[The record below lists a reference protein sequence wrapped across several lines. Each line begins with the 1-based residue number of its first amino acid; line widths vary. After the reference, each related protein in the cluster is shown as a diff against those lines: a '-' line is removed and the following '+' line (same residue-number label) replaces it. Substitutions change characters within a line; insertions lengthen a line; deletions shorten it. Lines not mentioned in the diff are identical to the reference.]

1 MDKKYLF
8 VNILKDSFK
17 FFGKN
22 FKVLSKT
29 MFLPVFL
36 QLLGFALSICPC
48 FYLTYGINLQG
59 QELLPYMPVIL
70 FSLILGLVIL
80 CSGVWQYI
88 LLIPAYCLACD
99 DYDKNLGF
107 NYEIYKSKVA
117 NRKTQYIRAL
127 LWAALPGVIIFVS
140 HFLVNIFCLLQGS
153 DVAKLAIL
161 LFILIYTVIYVIYSV
176 KISLVA
182 QVFVF
187 EPDKNPREVFEKSL
201 NYMRGKNAFL
211 AFGLMLALAVIT
223 SVAFQILSYVW
234 EFVCGF
240 FAAGEFLI
248 NSFDFVLSILTLF
261 LLPLYIYT
269 FTMLYKRIK

>member
-8 VNILKDSFK
+8 LNILKDSFR
-17 FFGKN
+17 FFGQN
-22 FKVLSKT
+22 FANLIKT
-29 MFLPVFL
+29 MFTPVFL
-36 QLLGFALSICPC
+36 QFLGFVISFAPSY
-48 FYLTYGINLQG
+48 YLTQVLKLQG
-59 QELLPYMPVIL
+59 SELLSYMPLVL
-70 FSLILGLVIL
+70 FSLFAGIIVL
-80 CSGVWQYI
+80 CAGVWKYI
-88 LLIPAYCLACD
+88 LLMPLYCLACD

-107 NYEIYKSKVA
+107 NYEIYKNKVV
-117 NRKTQYIRAL
+117 NRKARYVKTL
-127 LWAALPGVIIFVS
+127 LWTALPGVIIFVS
-140 HFLVNIFCLLQGS
+140 HYLINVFCLLRGT
-153 DVAKLAIL
+153 DIAKLAIL
-161 LFILIYTVIYVIYSV
+161 LFILIYIVIYVIYSV

-182 QVFVF
+182 QVFAF

-223 SVAFQILSYVW
+223 SVAFQILSYAW
-234 EFVCGF
+234 EFICDF